1 MIRIP
6 ELLAPAGGITQLKA
20 AVENGADSIYIGGAA
35 FNARINAENFTEED
49 LKQGIE
55 YAHIR
60 GAKVYITMNTLVSD
74 REMGEALEYAYQV
87 YREGAD
93 AIIVQDLG
101 FAKLLKN
108 NIPKMP
114 LYLSTQSTIY
124 NTAGVLAAEKLG
136 FKRVVLSRELNLRE
150 IKAITDS
157 TNTEIEVFV
166 HGSLCISYS
175 GQCQLSNINGGRSG
189 NRGQCA
195 QPCRLPY
202 SIIKTEGSSDREA
215 SRSSYLL
222 SPKDL
227 CTIDYIDG
235 LIEAGVTSLK
245 IEGRM
250 KSPEYVAVVTG
261 MYRKYLD
268 MFGEKNHIYNGSQI
282 TEDDRRDLAQV
293 FNRGGFTSGYLN
305 GKPGKEILSGD
316 IPKHQGVLIG
326 KVISSEPARRFIDI
340 ELTHNL
346 SLGDGVE
353 IRNKDLPGNVVTY
366 MKNKGAKC
374 VSGEKG
380 DILTIGD
387 IDGIVRP
394 GDEVYK
400 ITDKELMKKA
410 QNTYLYKPTRKVAI
424 DIIFNVTQDSPPML
438 SAKDDDGNS
447 VQATSATNP
456 ETAIN
461 RPLTKEIAIE
471 QLQKTGGT
479 PFEVRNSEFN
489 IEEGLSVPVSEIN
502 RLRREILEKIEIL
515 RANENRDREEP
526 KSQKN
531 GSSYST
537 STESL
542 NRKSDLKIEISGLAN
557 NNNLINK
564 NLYFFELSGANEG
577 DIVNKVFEENLFK
590 ANSIYLPYQC
600 FLKARYANVISKYIK
615 EGIKLIPVLPAIT
628 KGFHDENIKKN
639 FDLMVKAATSGLCIG
654 NIGWADEFMKAG
666 VSLIGDYGLNV
677 YNSESFDHLKE
688 MGFIGSVIGYDASL
702 EQASKMDFHGLEP
715 EWTIFGRI
723 PAMISE
729 YCAVEGANQYPNEK
743 VGKEGCSNCSMGTYS
758 LEDRKGDLY
767 PVIAHRNS
775 CRMTI
780 LSHIKKQGANEI
792 PILKKAGMNNFRI
805 NIYDESKEEIDQ
817 LIK

>member
-1 MIRIP
+1 MIKIP

-20 AVENGADSIYIGGAA
+20 AVENGANAVYIGGMA

-49 LKQGIE
+49 IKHGIE

-60 GAKVYITMNTLVSD
+60 GANVYITMNTLVTD
-74 REMGEALEYAYQV
+74 REMDEALEHAYHV

-93 AIIVQDLG
+93 AIIVQDIG
-101 FAKLLKN
+101 FAKLLKDQ
-108 NIPKMP
+108 IPNMP
-114 LYLSTQSTIY
+114 LHLSTQSTIY
-124 NTAGVLAAEKLG
+124 NLQGVLAASKLG
-136 FKRVVLSRELNLRE
+136 FKRVVLARELSLKE
-150 IKAITDS
+150 IKSITDN
-157 TNTEIEVFV
+157 TNTEIEAFV

-202 SIIKTEGSSDREA
+202 SIIKTEGSIDKEVSK
-215 SRSSYLL
+215 SLYLL

-227 CTIDYIDG
+227 CTIDNLEG
-235 LIEAGVTSLK
+235 LIESGVTSLK

-250 KSPEYVAVVTG
+250 KSAEYVAVVTG
-261 MYRKYLD
+261 TYRKYLD
-268 MFGEKNHIYNGSQI
+268 MYAEKNRIYNGSLI
-282 TEDDRRDLAQV
+282 TDEDRRDLAQV
-293 FNRGGFTSGYLN
+293 FNRGGFTSGYLL

-366 MKNKGAKC
+366 MKNRGVKC

-387 IDGIVRP
+387 IDGIVKP

-400 ITDKELMKKA
+400 ITDKELMKRA
-410 QNTYLYKPTRKVAI
+410 QNTYLHKPSRKVSI
-424 DIIFNVTQDSPPML
+424 DISFTVTSNKPAIL
-438 SAKDDDGNS
+438 SAKDDEGNAA
-447 VQATSATNP
+447 QAESALKP
-456 ETAIN
+456 EAAIN

-479 PFEVRNSEFN
+479 PFEVRNSELN

-502 RLRREILEKIEIL
+502 RLRREVLDKMEGL
-515 RANENRDREEP
+515 RANKNRNREEP
-526 KSQKN
+526 KSIYSRLSVSKLDESQK
-531 GSSYST
+531 
-537 STESL
+537 L
-542 NRKSDLKIEISGLAN
+542 NTDSRIVASGLASKS
-557 NNNLINK
+557 NLINK
-564 NLYFFELSGANEG
+564 NLYFYELG
-577 DIVNKVFEENLFK
+577 DSKDGNIVNKVFEENLFS

-600 FLKARYANVISKYIK
+600 FLEARYNNVISKYIK
-615 EGIKLIPVLPAIT
+615 EGIKLIPVLPSIT

-639 FDLMVKAATSGLCIG
+639 FSLIVEASTYGLCIG
-654 NIGWADEFMKAG
+654 NIGWVDEFIKAG

-677 YNSESFDHLKE
+677 YNSETFVQIKD
-688 MGFIGSVIGYDASL
+688 MGFIGSVIAYDASL
-702 EQASKMDFHGLEP
+702 EQASKMDFHGLAP

-729 YCAVEGANQYPNEK
+729 YCAIEGADQDTNDKTEK
-743 VGKEGCSNCSMGTYS
+743 AGCSNCATGKFS
-758 LEDRKGDLY
+758 LEDRKGDMY
-767 PVIAHRNS
+767 PVIPYSNS

-805 NIYDESKEEIDQ
+805 NIYDESKEEIEL

>member
-20 AVENGADSIYIGGAA
+20 AVENGANAIYLGGRA

-49 LKQGIE
+49 IKQGIE

-60 GAKVYITMNTLVSD
+60 GANVYITMNTLVSD
-74 REMGEALEYAYQV
+74 REMEEALEYAYQV

-93 AIIVQDLG
+93 AIIVQDIG
-101 FAKLLKN
+101 FAGLIRKH
-108 NIPKMP
+108 IPKMP
-114 LYLSTQSTIY
+114 LHLSTQSTIY
-124 NTAGVLAAEKLG
+124 NSAGVLAATKLG
-136 FKRVVLSRELNLRE
+136 FKRVVLARELSLSE
-150 IKAITDS
+150 IKLITES

-202 SIIKTEGSSDREA
+202 TIIKTEGSIDKQV

-227 CTIDYIDG
+227 CTIDHLDG

-268 MFGEKNHIYNGSQI
+268 EYGEKNHIYNGSLI
-282 TEDDRRDLAQV
+282 TEADRRDLAQV
-293 FNRGGFTSGYLN
+293 FNRGGFTSGYLH

-387 IDGIVRP
+387 IDGIVKP

-410 QNTYLYKPTRKVAI
+410 QNTYLHKPSRKVAI
-424 DIIFNVTQDSPPML
+424 DIIFNVTQDSPPIL
-438 SAKDDDGNS
+438 SAKDDDGNT
-447 VQATSATNP
+447 VQAKSEYKP
-456 ETAIN
+456 EAAIN
-461 RPLTKEIAIE
+461 RPLTNEIAIE

-479 PFEVRNSEFN
+479 PFEVRNSELN
-489 IEEGLSVPVSEIN
+489 IEGGLSVPVSEIN
-502 RLRREILEKIEIL
+502 RLRREILEKMESI
-515 RANENRDREEP
+515 RADKYKNREEP
-526 KSQKN
+526 KYQIN
-531 GSSYST
+531 ESSYTKSMEST
-537 STESL
+537 
-542 NRKSDLKIEISGLAN
+542 NAKVDLKIEMSSLAKKDN
-557 NNNLINK
+557 QINK
-564 NLYFFELSGANEG
+564 NLYFYELGGNSEG
-577 DIVNKVFEENLFK
+577 NIVNKAFEENLFK

-600 FLKARYANVISKYIK
+600 FLDVRYTETISKYLN
-615 EGIKLIPVLPAIT
+615 EGIKLVPVLPAVT

-639 FDLMVKAATSGLCIG
+639 FDLIVKVATSGLCIG
-654 NIGWADEFMKAG
+654 NIGWADEFMNAG

-677 YNSESFDHLKE
+677 YNGESFAQIKDI
-688 MGFIGSVIGYDASL
+688 GFIGSVIGYDTSL

-729 YCAVEGANQYPNEK
+729 YCAIECAEQEENLQVR
-743 VGKEGCSNCSMGTYS
+743 KEGCSNCSTGDYS

-767 PVIAHRNS
+767 PVIAYRNS

-792 PILKKAGMNNFRI
+792 PILKKIGMNNFRI
-805 NIYDESKEEIDQ
+805 NIYDESTEEIEQ

>member
-1 MIRIP
+1 MIKIP

-20 AVENGADSIYIGGAA
+20 AVENGANAVYIGGMA

-49 LKQGIE
+49 IKYGIE
-55 YAHIR
+55 YAHVR
-60 GAKVYITMNTLVSD
+60 GANVYVAMNTLISD
-74 REMGEALEYAYQV
+74 REIDDALEYAYQI

-93 AIIVQDLG
+93 ALIVQDLG
-101 FAKLLKN
+101 FAKLLKDQ
-108 NIPKMP
+108 IPHMP
-114 LYLSTQSTIY
+114 LHLSTQSTIY
-124 NTAGVLAAEKLG
+124 NSEGVLAATKLG
-136 FKRVVLSRELNLRE
+136 FKRVVLARELSLME
-150 IKAITDS
+150 IKAITD
-157 TNTEIEVFV
+157 NTKAEIEVFV

-202 SIIKTEGSSDREA
+202 SIIKTEGTTDTEVSK
-215 SRSSYLL
+215 SSYLL

-227 CTIDYIDG
+227 CTIDNLEG

-250 KSPEYVAVVTG
+250 KSAEYVAVVTG
-261 MYRKYLD
+261 TYRKYLD
-268 MFGEKNHIYNGSQI
+268 MYADKNRIYNGSII
-282 TEDDRRDLAQV
+282 TDDDRRDLAQV
-293 FNRGGFTSGYLN
+293 FNRGGFTSGYLL

-340 ELTHNL
+340 ELSHNL

-366 MKNKGAKC
+366 MKNKGVKC

-400 ITDKELMKKA
+400 ITDKELMKRA
-410 QNTYLYKPTRKVAI
+410 QNTYLHKPSRKVPI
-424 DIIFNVTQDSPPML
+424 DISFTVTSNNPAIL
-438 SAKDDDGNS
+438 SAKDDDGNA
-447 VQATSATNP
+447 VQSESASKP
-456 ETAIN
+456 EAAIN

-479 PFEVRNSEFN
+479 PFDVRNSEFN

-502 RLRREILEKIEIL
+502 RLRREVLEKMEGL
-515 RANENRDREEP
+515 RANKNKNREEP
-526 KSQKN
+526 KSLY
-531 GSSYST
+531 SRLST
-537 STESL
+537 SKLSESHNL
-542 NRKSDLKIEISGLAN
+542 NADLRIAASGLAN
-557 NNNLINK
+557 KSNLINR
-564 NLYFFELSGANEG
+564 NLYFYELGASKEG
-577 DIVNKVFEENLFK
+577 NIVNSAFEENLLK

-600 FLKARYANVISKYIK
+600 FLELHYAEVISKYLN
-615 EGIKLIPVLPAIT
+615 EGIKLIPVLPSIT
-628 KGFHDENIKKN
+628 KGFHDENIQKN
-639 FDLMVKAATSGLCIG
+639 FDSIVKASTSGLCIG
-654 NIGWADEFMKAG
+654 NIGWIDKFMNAG
-666 VSLIGDYGLNV
+666 VSLIGDYGLNI
-677 YNSESFDHLKE
+677 YNSESFDKLKD
-688 MGFIGSVIGYDASL
+688 MGFIGSVIAYDASL
-702 EQASKMDFHGLEP
+702 EQAGKMDFHGLEP

-729 YCAVEGANQYPNEK
+729 YCAIEGIEQDTNTKGEK
-743 VGKEGCSNCSMGTYS
+743 IGCSNCSTSKFS

-767 PVIAHRNS
+767 PVIPYINS

-780 LSHIKKQGANEI
+780 LSHNKKQGTNEI
-792 PILKKAGMNNFRI
+792 PILRKHGMNNFRI
-805 NIYDESKEEIDQ
+805 NIYDETKEEIEQ